1 MTNSLEGFPL
11 GIVAWLAL
19 VPLHA
24 LLVEITPKQGFF
36 RGWFAG
42 TIAFIGTMY
51 WVVIAMHLYGQ
62 MPLLISVAVM
72 LLLAVYLG
80 LYVGVYALAYV
91 WVERRRPSLA
101 WIAAPCFWVALE
113 FLRTYALSGL
123 PWGLLGYSQ
132 FQWLPI
138 IQIADITSV
147 YGVSFLIVL
156 VNVALF
162 HTGHWLIP
170 RKVIPRNIAKPW
182 LPLAVTLP
190 VFLLI
195 WTYGEGSLLTSISK
209 RSQMPTLDIGI
220 VQPNIDQ
227 AQKWDVAYR
236 LDTMERYTQLTQ
248 LAAKGSDLILWP
260 ESATPFVFEQEPTY
274 QSLVKNMV
282 VQGKAP
288 LVFGSPLLQ
297 RHTDGR
303 PYLFNSAYLLD
314 ASGNISGRYDKQHL
328 VPFGEYIPLRTL
340 LFFLDKLVVGIGD
353 FESGNQ
359 PTLLSIQKSPDS
371 QPVRF
376 GVAIC
381 FEVVFPN
388 LVRQLANAGANFLIT
403 LTNDAWFGD
412 TVAPSQHF
420 AMVVFRAVENRMA
433 FARAANTGISGFI
446 DPTGHILAASPI
458 FTEQALTGRI
468 PLTSPSTFYTR
479 FGDMFA
485 WGCVIISLILLLF
498 LRFFPTQNAID
509 TVFQMPSKHKGEQN
523 VR

>member
-1 MTNSLEGFPL
+1 
-11 GIVAWLAL
+11 
-19 VPLHA
+19 
-24 LLVEITPKQGFF
+24 
-36 RGWFAG
+36 
-42 TIAFIGTMY
+42 
-51 WVVIAMHLYGQ
+51 MHLYGQ

-91 WVERRRPSLA
+91 WVEQRRPSLA

-170 RKVIPRNIAKPW
+170 RKVIPRNTARPW

-195 WTYGEGSLLTSISK
+195 WTYGEGSLLTSLSK

-227 AQKWDVAYR
+227 AQKWDAAYR
-236 LDTMERYTQLTQ
+236 LDTMERYARLTQ

-403 LTNDAWFGD
+403 LTNDSWFGD

-509 TVFQMPSKHKGEQN
+509 TIFQMPSKHKGEQN
-523 VR
+523 AR